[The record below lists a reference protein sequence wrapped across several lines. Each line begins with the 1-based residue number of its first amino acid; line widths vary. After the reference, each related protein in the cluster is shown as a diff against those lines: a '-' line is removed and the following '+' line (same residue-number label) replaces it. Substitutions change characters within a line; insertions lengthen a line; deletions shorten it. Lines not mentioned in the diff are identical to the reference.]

1 MEDKKVRGLLLDMIM
16 AMSRLYVDREAMLA
30 VMRESAKRTKVLEGW
45 KETYKTIAGNPPAP
59 ISEAIAEIFQP
70 LTNLVT
76 SGLDEKGL
84 QELHGRVRS
93 LDQGLQEWER

>member
-1 MEDKKVRGLLLDMIM
+1 MDDKKVRDLLMNMIT
-16 AMSRLYVDREAMLA
+16 AMTRLYGDREAMLA
-30 VMRESAKRTKVLEGW
+30 VMRESAKRTKVLEDW
-45 KETYKTIAGNPPAP
+45 EETYKTIAGNPPAP

-93 LDQGLQEWER
+93 LDQKLQEWQR